1 MAKTDNIAIEIG
13 NLLEEYDLKG
23 MRAVEAAAKEA
34 AEVTAR
40 ELQRTSPK
48 RKSGKGKGRYAKG
61 WRVKR
66 MAAGTLVSYV
76 VYNGSNPGLT
86 HVLEHGHVS
95 RNQYGSWG
103 RVRAIPHIGPAA
115 EAGIQRFELGIRARL
130 RKG

>member
-1 MAKTDNIAIEIG
+1 MAKTDNIAIEIS
-13 NLLEEYDLKG
+13 NLMDEYNLKV
-23 MRAVEAAAKEA
+23 MRVVNEAAKEA

-66 MAAGTLVSYV
+66 MAVGTLVSYV
-76 VYNGSNPGLT
+76 VYNGANPGLT

-95 RNQYGSWG
+95 RNQFGTWG
-103 RVRAIPHIGPAA
+103 RVRAIPHIGSAA

-130 RKG
+130 RR